1 MEILDALKWRYAVK
15 KFDSSKKIPES
26 ELEKL
31 LECLRLSPSSYG
43 LQPWKF
49 LVIANPELKEKLR
62 PHSYNQPQI
71 TDCSHLIVLCRINEV
86 DTAAVNRLIDATAKT
101 RGQETAELDGY
112 KKMMIDDLVEG
123 PRAKIADHW
132 SAHQVHIALGV
143 LLASAASM
151 QIDACPMEGFSP
163 VKYDEV
169 LGLKEKGLSSVVL
182 CALGYRSSDDKY
194 AEAKKVRFPMS
205 DVIERI

>member
-1 MEILDALKWRYAVK
+1 MEILSALKWRYAVK
-15 KFDSSKKIPES
+15 KFDSSKKISES

-49 LVIANPELKEKLR
+49 FVISDQAMKEKLR
-62 PHSYNQPQI
+62 PCSMNQPQI
-71 TDCSHLIVLCRINEV
+71 TDCSHLIVLCRTSAVDEASVDKLINV
-86 DTAAVNRLIDATAKT
+86 TAQT
-101 RGQETAELDGY
+101 RNQPVSDLEGY
-112 KKMMIDDLVEG
+112 KKMMIGDIVEG
-123 PRAKIADHW
+123 PRAKITHHW

-163 VKYDEV
+163 SEYDEV

-182 CALGYRSSDDKY
+182 CTLGYRSEDDKY
-194 AEAKKVRFPMS
+194 ADAEKVRFSMS
-205 DVIERI
+205 DIIERI

>member
-1 MEILDALKWRYAVK
+1 MEILSALKWRYAVK
-15 KFDSSKKIPES
+15 KFDPAKKIPQKD
-26 ELEKL
+26 LDTL
-31 LECLRLSPSSYG
+31 LEALRLSPSSYG

-71 TDCSHLIVLCRINEV
+71 TDCSHLIVLCRTSAVDEASVDKLINV
-86 DTAAVNRLIDATAKT
+86 
-101 RGQETAELDGY
+101 TAEVRNQPVSDLEGY
-112 KKMMIDDLVEG
+112 KKMMVGDLVEG
-123 PRAKIADHW
+123 PRAKITDHW

-163 VKYDEV
+163 SEYDEV

-182 CALGYRSSDDKY
+182 CALGYRSGGDVY
-194 AEAKKVRFPMS
+194 AKAKKVRFEPK
-205 DVIERI
+205 DVIEKI